1 MRSFD
6 TNNDGVLNP
15 LDTGYIQLKIWQD
28 VNQNGQTDA
37 GELKTLSQ
45 WNIASIDIAGA
56 VRDPWLGTNN
66 FGGTTINGNLISHT
80 STFTLTNGQTRTIV
94 DAWLSNDLLNSQYT
108 GTYTLNPKV
117 LFLPTLKGFGGV
129 FVTLT
134 IAGICC

>member
-45 WNIASIDIAGA
+45 WNIVSIDIPGA
-56 VRDPWLGTNN
+56 VRDPWAKPLMNA
-66 FGGTTINGNLISHT
+66 FS
-80 STFTLTNGQTRTIV
+80 V
-94 DAWLSNDLLNSQYT
+94 EPSQ
-108 GTYTLNPKV
+108 N
-117 LFLPTLKGFGGV
+117 
-129 FVTLT
+129 
-134 IAGICC
+134 